1 MSADPR
7 IYRDTDDSG
16 GGDGET
22 DPTAATSSRRLDV
35 LAFFS
40 AAFGPR
46 AHVAPLIA
54 RLFLA
59 ALFIIAGAL
68 KIGHPDDLAATITDF
83 ALGLP
88 ALVVAVL
95 AVALP
100 LLEILLGI
108 YLAVGWFLPATSA
121 AACALLIAFIVV
133 LASVVA
139 RGIHT
144 SCGCFGPAD
153 SSFATWWTVGRDAL
167 FALPAV
173 YLAWWSR
180 ADRRL

>member
-1 MSADPR
+1 MASEPSVDG
-7 IYRDTDDSG
+7 DTDDRG
-16 GGDGET
+16 GSDGET
-22 DPTAATSSRRLDV
+22 DPATGTGSRRLNV

-46 AHVAPLIA
+46 AHVVPLIA

-68 KIGHPDDLAATITDF
+68 KIGHPDDLAATITDL

-88 ALVVAVL
+88 GLVVAVI

-108 YLAVGWFLPATSA
+108 YLAGGWFLPATSA
-121 AACALLIAFIVV
+121 AAGALLIAFIGV
-133 LASVVA
+133 LASAVA
-139 RGIHT
+139 RGIQT

-180 ADRRL
+180 ARVS